1 MTNATQNKFSTK
13 FDVSFPNFPSFN
25 FAPRSVRLVQE
36 KGKHDIVE
44 ISYNAF
50 SNFYYNALK
59 TGVPIQITW
68 SNEKS
73 KGEFLGYVYS
83 VTQTTQSTLSRNVI
97 IKGIGTGFPLKETT
111 NKVWVNKSASDIV
124 TEIAKKLK
132 LVPVVTPSKQV
143 FAQQSGTGHS
153 YWGKILELAEYIG
166 YVTQVVGTELHFHP
180 IDKMIDRFI
189 ASVPILS
196 FEEPELNWGATY
208 EGQTLERFKP
218 TVGDHVEWYG
228 HPSRKIKS
236 VSGIDP
242 VSGKIYT
249 KEASPKSVGKNI
261 RQSVNEALF
270 VESHPTRIAS
280 SKEAAQEIANAL
292 ANLARLSIPA
302 EGSAQGDARIS
313 PYRTVDIN
321 GTGSTTDAL
330 WVITKANHFMTFDG
344 RYTVD
349 FQCVTDGTGNNVSS
363 ESRPGNLSSV
373 GIRNEDFELSTST
386 TSRPT
391 SSKLSTPQPAIKKT
405 ESGFVNNPSK
415 WVGVK

>member
-1 MTNATQNKFSTK
+1 MTNSTQNRFATK

-25 FAPRSVRLVQE
+25 FAPRSVRLIQE

-68 SNEKS
+68 SNENS

-97 IKGIGTGFPLKETT
+97 IKGIGTGFPLKESV
-111 NKVWVNKSASDIV
+111 NKVWVNKSAPDIV
-124 TEIAKKLK
+124 TEIANKLK
-132 LVPVVTPSKQV
+132 LVPVVTPSKQI
-143 FAQQSGTGHS
+143 FPQQSGTGQT
-153 YWGKILELAEYIG
+153 YWEKILELAEYVG
-166 YVTQVVGTELHFHP
+166 YVAQIVGTELHFHP
-180 IDKMIDRFI
+180 IDKMLDRFI
-189 ASVPILS
+189 KSVPILS
-196 FEEPELNWGATY
+196 FEEPEFNWGATY

-218 TVGDHVEWYG
+218 TIGDHVEWYG
-228 HPSRKIKS
+228 SPFRKTKS

-242 VSGKIYT
+242 VTGKIYT
-249 KEASPKSVGKNI
+249 KEASPKSVGKNT
-261 RQSVNEALF
+261 RKNVNEVLF
-270 VESHPTRIAS
+270 SESHPTRVAS

-292 ANLARLSIPA
+292 AQLARFSIPA
-302 EGSAQGDARIS
+302 EGSAQGDARIA

-321 GTGSTTDAL
+321 GTGSTTDAN
-330 WVITKANHFMTFDG
+330 WIITKANHFMTFDG

-349 FQCVTDGTGNNVSS
+349 FQCVSDGCGGYSNPLLKPLN
-363 ESRPGNLSSV
+363 GV
-373 GIRNEDFELSTST
+373 GIRNEVFELSTST

>member
-1 MTNATQNKFSTK
+1 MTNSTQSKFSTK

-25 FAPRSVRLVQE
+25 FAPRSVRLIQE

-50 SNFYYNALK
+50 SDFYYKALK
-59 TGVPIQITW
+59 TGVPIQLTW

-97 IKGIGTGFPLKETT
+97 IKGIGTGFPLKEST
-111 NKVWVNKSASDIV
+111 NRVWVNKSAPDIV
-124 TEIAKKLK
+124 ADIAKKFK
-132 LVPVVTPSKQV
+132 LVPVVTPSIVK
-143 FAQQSGTGHS
+143 FSQQSLTGHT
-153 YWGKILELAEYIG
+153 YWEKVLELAERIG
-166 YVTQVVGTELHFHP
+166 YVAQIVGTELHFHP

-196 FEEPELNWGATY
+196 FEEPEFNWGATY

-242 VSGKIYT
+242 VTGKLYT
-249 KEASPKSVGKNI
+249 QKVSPKSVGNNV
-261 RQSVNEALF
+261 RQNVNEALF
-270 VESHPTRIAS
+270 PEYHPTRMS
-280 SKEAAQEIANAL
+280 VNKESAHEIAVSL
-292 ANLARLSIPA
+292 AILARFSIPA
-302 EGSAQGDARIS
+302 EGSAQGDARIA

-321 GTGSTTDAL
+321 GTGSTTDAA
-330 WVITKANHFMTFDG
+330 WIITKANHFMTFDG
-344 RYTVD
+344 RYTVE
-349 FQCVTDGTGNNVSS
+349 FQCVTDGTGGSHPS
-363 ESRPGNLSSV
+363 ASRPRNTSKV
-373 GIRNEDFELSTST
+373 GIRNENFELSTGT

-405 ESGFVNNPSK
+405 ESGFVVNPSK